1 VFDIWQLKLL
11 QIKGDMLMKI
21 WKKSALVLLSTFLV
35 TVGSYGSYMPKTA
48 HAAGEQVEVWLSTS
62 DPNSE
67 PAVGLRTDAR
77 LTKIASKN
85 FSTNSGNADV
95 TITVNENKTYQQ
107 MDGFGVSLTDASA
120 WLMNYKLDN
129 NKRAEVMERLFG
141 NTGIGLSLLRQP
153 IGSSDFAWAAYT
165 YADTPND
172 TSLNQFTID
181 RDKAYILPMVKAAIA
196 KNPNIKVMGSPW
208 SAPAWMK
215 YSNNLNGGKLKA
227 EHYGTYAN
235 YFKKYIEA
243 YQAEGVPIY
252 AVTLQNEPMYEP
264 SHYPSMGMNAQ
275 DQTGFIGDYL
285 GPTLRNAGINTK
297 IIAFDHNFLDW
308 NFPNQVITNLKNAGK
323 GSYVSG
329 SAFHH
334 YDSGDGS
341 TMTSMHNSHP
351 DKEIWFTEGG
361 FGNWNDPQNGTSS
374 GFDNMMNE
382 FINITRNWSKS
393 IILWNAALDQKDGPA
408 LLSPN
413 NTNKGMI
420 TIRNSDNRNDAPEN
434 NVTYHKQYYLLGHFS
449 KFVVPNAYRIDSNT
463 GSEVKNVAFRNPD
476 GSKVVVAYNSS
487 SSSKNVKIQWGSQSF
502 VVTIPGKS
510 AMTYKWNGNV
520 S

>member
-1 VFDIWQLKLL
+1 MF
-11 QIKGDMLMKI
+11 MKI

-35 TVGSYGSYMPKTA
+35 TAGSYGSYMPKTA
-48 HAAGEQVEVWLSTS
+48 HAAGEQVEVWISTS

-85 FSTNSGNADV
+85 FSSNSGNADV
-95 TITVNENKTYQQ
+95 TITVNENQTYQQ

-165 YADTPND
+165 YADTAND
-172 TSLNQFTID
+172 TSLSQFTID

-264 SHYPSMGMNAQ
+264 SHYPSMGMNVE
-275 DQTGFIGDYL
+275 DQIG
-285 GPTLRNAGINTK
+285 RA
-297 IIAFDHNFLDW
+297 H
-308 NFPNQVITNLKNAGK
+308 V
-323 GSYVSG
+323 
-329 SAFHH
+329 
-334 YDSGDGS
+334 
-341 TMTSMHNSHP
+341 
-351 DKEIWFTEGG
+351 
-361 FGNWNDPQNGTSS
+361 
-374 GFDNMMNE
+374 
-382 FINITRNWSKS
+382 
-393 IILWNAALDQKDGPA
+393 
-408 LLSPN
+408 
-413 NTNKGMI
+413 
-420 TIRNSDNRNDAPEN
+420 
-434 NVTYHKQYYLLGHFS
+434 
-449 KFVVPNAYRIDSNT
+449 
-463 GSEVKNVAFRNPD
+463 
-476 GSKVVVAYNSS
+476 
-487 SSSKNVKIQWGSQSF
+487 
-502 VVTIPGKS
+502 
-510 AMTYKWNGNV
+510 
-520 S
+520 

>member
-1 VFDIWQLKLL
+1 
-11 QIKGDMLMKI
+11 MKI

-48 HAAGEQVEVWLSTS
+48 HAAGEQVEVWISTS

-85 FSTNSGNADV
+85 FSSNSGNADV

-141 NTGIGLSLLRQP
+141 TTGIGLSLLRQP

-165 YADTPND
+165 YADTAND
-172 TSLNQFTID
+172 TSLSQFTID

-264 SHYPSMGMNAQ
+264 SHYPSMGMNVQ

-341 TMTSMHNSHP
+341 TMTSMNNSHP
-351 DKEIWFTEGG
+351 DKEVWFTEGG

>member
-1 VFDIWQLKLL
+1 
-11 QIKGDMLMKI
+11 MKI
-21 WKKSALVLLSTFLV
+21 WKKSVLVLLSTFLV
-35 TVGSYGSYMPKTA
+35 TTGSYVPKTA
-48 HAAGEQVEVWLSTS
+48 HAAGEQVEVWISTS

-85 FSTNSGNADV
+85 FSSSSGNADV

-129 NKRAEVMERLFG
+129 SKRAEVMEKLFG

-252 AVTLQNEPMYEP
+252 AVAKRANVRANPL
-264 SHYPSMGMNAQ
+264 S
-275 DQTGFIGDYL
+275 
-285 GPTLRNAGINTK
+285 
-297 IIAFDHNFLDW
+297 
-308 NFPNQVITNLKNAGK
+308 
-323 GSYVSG
+323 
-329 SAFHH
+329 FH
-334 YDSGDGS
+334 GDGC
-341 TMTSMHNSHP
+341 
-351 DKEIWFTEGG
+351 
-361 FGNWNDPQNGTSS
+361 
-374 GFDNMMNE
+374 
-382 FINITRNWSKS
+382 
-393 IILWNAALDQKDGPA
+393 
-408 LLSPN
+408 
-413 NTNKGMI
+413 
-420 TIRNSDNRNDAPEN
+420 
-434 NVTYHKQYYLLGHFS
+434 
-449 KFVVPNAYRIDSNT
+449 T
-463 GSEVKNVAFRNPD
+463 GSDWLYR
-476 GSKVVVAYNSS
+476 
-487 SSSKNVKIQWGSQSF
+487 
-502 VVTIPGKS
+502 
-510 AMTYKWNGNV
+510 
-520 S
+520 